1 MDESKVNKRSEVEI
15 CCNISS
21 ASGVESRHYKCVDLQ
36 AGDAET
42 ICNTLIGEMVED
54 KIPYKEKIAVPR
66 PRRMQHNAR
75 VYVRCHNSNGQG
87 SA

>member
-1 MDESKVNKRSEVEI
+1 MDESKVNKRSELEI

-42 ICNTLIGEMVED
+42 ICNTLIGEMVA
-54 KIPYKEKIAVPR
+54 YG
-66 PRRMQHNAR
+66 
-75 VYVRCHNSNGQG
+75 GQG
-87 SA
+87 SGSNVKKKRLGPS